1 MTEEQRLLR
10 QALTAMTTATQ
21 LPDLLPAAAAIALYF
36 QRLPKNDD
44 RSVSPCCNAPFMSQR
59 SYNKKVCYDCGLEYP
74 WVLKPGQQPLI
85 KAQR

>member
-1 MTEEQRLLR
+1 MTEEQKLLL
-10 QALTAMTTATQ
+10 QTLTVMATATQ
-21 LPDLLPAAAAIALYF
+21 LSDLIPAAADITAYF
-36 QRLPKNDD
+36 QRLPKND
-44 RSVSPCCNAPFMSQR
+44 STPVSPCCNAPFMSQR